1 MSLRNQVHAILSAR
15 WENSGDHDFD
25 LGPVGV
31 AEQLVASGDID
42 AGETGGRGADALLIF
57 VAMAVSEWRSE
68 R

>member
-25 LGPVGV
+25 LSPVGV

-42 AGETGGRGADALLIF
+42 AGGRGADALLIF
-57 VAMAVSEWRSE
+57 AAMAVTEWRAE